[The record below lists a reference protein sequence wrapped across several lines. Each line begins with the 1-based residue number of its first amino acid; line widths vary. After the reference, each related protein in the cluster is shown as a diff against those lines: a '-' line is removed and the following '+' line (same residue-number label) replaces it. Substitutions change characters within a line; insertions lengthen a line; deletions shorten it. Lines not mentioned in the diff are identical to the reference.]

1 MGRSQPAKGSNLGG
15 KVDGWDIAVRAER
28 PNIPVIYASAN
39 PVKEERKVPG
49 SASFDKPL
57 TLSHHFGVDEMS
69 HEITSRNTA
78 ALGPLKIS
86 SGRIRIFISYRR
98 ARVLHDLGQL

>member
-1 MGRSQPAKGSNLGG
+1 MLSLLFTSQRSFISTFFEPLSSMGRSQPAKGSNLGG

-49 SASFDKPL
+49 SAFFDKPY
-57 TLSHHFGVDEMS
+57 LSS
-69 HEITSRNTA
+69 ANIS
-78 ALGPLKIS
+78 ALMKWLMK
-86 SGRIRIFISYRR
+86 
-98 ARVLHDLGQL
+98 